1 MSVLEKLARMEEELR
16 SLESKIEED
25 TKKAESIRDKI
36 GLALEVAE
44 EYKQNMDKQDQDFKA
59 MKRAD
64 ANIAKS
70 IFEGLIDQIEDDSY
84 RELIK
89 DACKSAGI
97 EIEEEAEA
105 NESDPDEPDDTLYPN
120 AVA

>member
-44 EYKQNMDKQDQDFKA
+44 ELKQNMDKQQEEFQA
-59 MKRAD
+59 MERKTMELIEIKLEDLAD
-64 ANIAKS
+64 T
-70 IFEGLIDQIEDDSY
+70 IEDRSIV
-84 RELIK
+84 ELIK
-89 DACKSAGI
+89 SEFKSIGI

>member
-89 DACKSAGI
+89 DAC
-97 EIEEEAEA
+97 
-105 NESDPDEPDDTLYPN
+105 
-120 AVA
+120 

>member
-70 IFEGLIDQIEDDSY
+70 IFEGLIDEIEDDSY